1 LKSTVK
7 AAWTSLGVK
16 EITDVNCGNQIGIA
30 EEVENRTYGKRTMAV
45 AAYPLDEVTVMSET
59 FIRRVILLSEKV
71 ATGVEIAGGRTFAAK
86 REVVVDPQLLML
98 SGMG

>member
-30 EEVENRTYGKRTMAV
+30 
-45 AAYPLDEVTVMSET
+45 
-59 FIRRVILLSEKV
+59 
-71 ATGVEIAGGRTFAAK
+71 GGRTFAAK